1 MEQQLNLHIFS
12 SFRING
18 TGTTCKILRLFSI
31 SLSILLLIRTW
42 KFCMHLKESSNFLS
56 RMCVLSRHFLFWSAL
71 LIPFFFTHKTVTK
84 IGSRNELVV
93 LERINL
99 RNVLLHTLH
108 SLAVRKLWLKNVML
122 SFSLSLLVVLEVD
135 SVQKI
140 IIGTLRGFTQQVNSK
155 SYVKNHLIIALT
167 QSLWVSSPSMGRA
180 RKLVG
185 GLRGTLS

>member
-1 MEQQLNLHIFS
+1 
-12 SFRING
+12 
-18 TGTTCKILRLFSI
+18 
-31 SLSILLLIRTW
+31 
-42 KFCMHLKESSNFLS
+42 
-56 RMCVLSRHFLFWSAL
+56 
-71 LIPFFFTHKTVTK
+71 
-84 IGSRNELVV
+84 
-93 LERINL
+93 
-99 RNVLLHTLH
+99 
-108 SLAVRKLWLKNVML
+108 ML

-135 SVQKI
+135 SVQK